1 MTERRRDRDPVFD
14 ADNHYYEA
22 EDAFTRH
29 LDPKL
34 GPRVIQW
41 CEIDGRRYHV
51 IGGRVNHAVTN
62 PTFDPIALPGALHD
76 YFRGNPDRR
85 GPLEFLS
92 RREPIRAAY
101 RSPDARLVTLDQQ
114 GLDGCLLFP
123 TLGMIYEEPLADD
136 PWAVCQLFR
145 AFNRWL
151 VEEWTFNVEDRIYVA
166 PYLTLADPVWA
177 AEELTWALEQGARVV
192 VMRPAAPRTAEGRR
206 NPFDPLFDAFWSL
219 ANDAG
224 ITVVVH
230 ASDGGV
236 SSNGYAED
244 GFAATFS
251 GGWKPSIK
259 SFAIEQAIRDY
270 LLTMI
275 FENHLDRFANL
286 RIASVENGAQ
296 YLPDLFKKVRS
307 TADKMPGYW
316 KEDPIETFRQHVWIN
331 PFWEDDV
338 DKVVEHMG
346 PTRVIFGSDWPH
358 IEALPEPLDYL
369 RELKNLEAGDQRLVL
384 NDNVRELTTL
394 RPT

>member
-1 MTERRRDRDPVFD
+1 MPGWWSCDPRRR
-14 ADNHYYEA
+14 
-22 EDAFTRH
+22 
-29 LDPKL
+29 
-34 GPRVIQW
+34 
-41 CEIDGRRYHV
+41 
-51 IGGRVNHAVTN
+51 
-62 PTFDPIALPGALHD
+62 
-76 YFRGNPDRR
+76 
-85 GPLEFLS
+85 
-92 RREPIRAAY
+92 
-101 RSPDARLVTLDQQ
+101 
-114 GLDGCLLFP
+114 
-123 TLGMIYEEPLADD
+123 
-136 PWAVCQLFR
+136 
-145 AFNRWL
+145 
-151 VEEWTFNVEDRIYVA
+151 
-166 PYLTLADPVWA
+166 
-177 AEELTWALEQGARVV
+177 
-192 VMRPAAPRTAEGRR
+192 RTAEGRQS
-206 NPFDPLFDAFWSL
+206 PFDPVFDGFWSL

-236 SSNGYAED
+236 SSNGYATD

-270 LLTMI
+270 LLTII
-275 FENHLDRFANL
+275 FDNHFHRFPNL

-316 KEDPIETFRQHVWIN
+316 KDDPIETFRRHVWIN

-338 DKVVEHMG
+338 YEVVEHMG
-346 PTRVIFGSDWPH
+346 PSRVIFGSDWPH

-369 RELKNLEAGDQRLVL
+369 REVKDLDDADRRLVL